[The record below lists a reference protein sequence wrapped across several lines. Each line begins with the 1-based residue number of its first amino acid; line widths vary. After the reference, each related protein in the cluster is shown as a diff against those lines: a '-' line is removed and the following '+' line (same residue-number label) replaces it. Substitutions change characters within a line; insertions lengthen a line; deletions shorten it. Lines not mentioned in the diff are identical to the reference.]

1 MIAWHQEGGPA
12 MPRQA
17 RLDAPG
23 TLHHVILRGLE
34 RGAIVK
40 DDGDRDAFVAR
51 LGTVAQATGTAIY
64 AWALLPNHAHLLL
77 RSGPVGLPR
86 FMRRLLTGYAV
97 NFNRRH
103 KRAGH
108 LFQNRYKSIVCEG
121 EAYFQELVRY
131 IHLNPLRAKL
141 VTDMRAL
148 DRYPWCGHATVV
160 GRLQHPW
167 QDRRTVLGGFGR
179 TEGSAIRAYRGYVR
193 EGIPVGSRPDLVGGG
208 LVRSAGGW
216 AEVRAL
222 RHQKAPMAGDPRILG
237 SGEFVEGLLREAEAR
252 HMAALRRGPTPG
264 ATMAVIAQRCK
275 REGVSVEE
283 LQRGGRRG
291 PLSTVRAEIARELVV
306 TLGLSLAQA
315 ARQLGVSTAAV
326 SKILRK
332 MEN

>member
-1 MIAWHQEGGPA
+1 

-40 DDGDRDAFVAR
+40 DEVDREAFVTR
-51 LGTVAQATGTAIY
+51 LGAVAQTTDTSIY

-77 RSGPVGLPR
+77 RSGPAGLPR

-97 NFNRRH
+97 TFNRRH
-103 KRAGH
+103 QRAGH
-108 LFQNRYKSIVCEG
+108 LFQNRYKSIVCE
-121 EAYFQELVRY
+121 EDAYFRELVRY
-131 IHLNPLRAKL
+131 VHLNPLRAKL
-141 VTDMRAL
+141 VVDLRAL

-160 GRLQHPW
+160 GRIPRPW
-167 QDRRTVLGGFGR
+167 QNRRIVLGWFGR
-179 TEGSAIRAYRGYVR
+179 TEGKAVRTYRDYMR
-193 EGIPVGSRPDLVGGG
+193 EGVSLGRRPELVGGG

-222 RHQKAPMAGDPRILG
+222 RRRKEPMAADPRILG
-237 SGEFVEGLLREAEAR
+237 GGEFVDGLLRDAEER
-252 HMAALRRGPTPG
+252 QVAALRRAPTPQETAG
-264 ATMAVIAQRCK
+264 VIAKVCR

-283 LQRGGRRG
+283 LKKGGRRG
-291 PLSTVRAEIARELVV
+291 PLSAVRAELARELVAG
-306 TLGLSLAQA
+306 LGLSLAQA
-315 ARQLGVSTAAV
+315 ARHLGVSTAAI

-332 MEN
+332 MAT